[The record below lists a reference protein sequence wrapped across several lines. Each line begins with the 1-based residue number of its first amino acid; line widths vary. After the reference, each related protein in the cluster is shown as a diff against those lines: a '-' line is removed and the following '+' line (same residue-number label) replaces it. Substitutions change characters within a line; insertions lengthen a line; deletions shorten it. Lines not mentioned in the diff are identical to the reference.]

1 MCLPG
6 TSVGHRSSSIVRYK
20 RGDRSRSIAP
30 PQSQQRQR
38 RYRYRICTC
47 TPRRARKDPAAKRP
61 ERFDLSRTRAAARQ
75 KDHALRALAVDA
87 VWPTR
92 SPLSRFGAAERRSRE
107 HSSEHTKVC
116 RHADEQATLLPAAK
130 LLQPPSA
137 AEHKPNCRLGTGEW
151 MSASAEV
158 SGRARDQR
166 DGR

>member
-1 MCLPG
+1 MC
-6 TSVGHRSSSIVRYK
+6 RSPFLGALYAT
-20 RGDRSRSIAP
+20 RGDRGRSRHRNRYSGSAATATAYVRAHLAAHARIQPPSVLNASICREHEP
-30 PQSQQRQR
+30 LH
-38 RYRYRICTC
+38 
-47 TPRRARKDPAAKRP
+47 D
-61 ERFDLSRTRAAARQ
+61 RTQ
-75 KDHALRALAVDA
+75 KDHAPRALAVDA

-158 SGRARDQR
+158 SGRVRDQR
-166 DGR
+166 DAH